1 MLLSVPNSP
10 NYSNLA
16 EGDLI
21 ALTKDDK
28 FIGYAIV
35 HIKLDSTIVLDADKK
50 VVKAFNELIGEDIPF
65 SFNIDI

>member
-1 MLLSVPNSP
+1 MLLSVPSSP
-10 NYSNLA
+10 DYSSLT

-21 ALTKDDK
+21 ALTRDDK
-28 FIGYAIV
+28 FIGYATV

-65 SFNIDI
+65 SFDISV